1 VPLLQQTRG
10 LTDATAIKLLQR
22 ASGSA
27 VFLASSDT
35 QQALEGYQDHGLFTY
50 TLLDGLKGA
59 ADMDK
64 DGFIKIYELAD
75 YVEEKVITLSEE
87 VFKRQQTPTIQIG
100 ANFPV
105 GKVK

>member
-1 VPLLQQTRG
+1 MKLYTRG
-10 LTDATAIKLLQR
+10 LTDSTAIKLLQR

-27 VFLASSDT
+27 VFSASADIE
-35 QQALEGYQDHGLFTY
+35 QALEGYKDHGLFTY
-50 TLLDGLKGA
+50 TLLDGLRGG

-75 YVEEKVITLSEE
+75 YVEEQVIILSEE

-100 ANFPV
+100 TNFPI
-105 GKVK
+105 GKVE